1 MPAPHHPKSPL
12 MEKVDAEAELLR
24 DRYGGFVPGAA
35 LAATMRNLMAD
46 HDRRL
51 IETETCLTDLAAA
64 VVKLRKP
71 AK

>member
-1 MPAPHHPKSPL
+1 
-12 MEKVDAEAELLR
+12 MEGVDREAEALAA
-24 DRYGGFVPGAA
+24 RYGGFVPGAA

-51 IETETCLTDLAAA
+51 AEAEAILTDLAAA
-64 VVKLRKP
+64 VFKLREP